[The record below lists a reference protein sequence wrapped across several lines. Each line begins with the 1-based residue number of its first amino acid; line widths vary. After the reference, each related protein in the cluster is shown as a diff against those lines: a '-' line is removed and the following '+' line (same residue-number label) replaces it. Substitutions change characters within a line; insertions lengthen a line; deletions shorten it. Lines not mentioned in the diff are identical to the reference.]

1 MLTQISILIKILR
14 FQILLLNSL
23 SCKQLDIAAERINEG
38 KHSSIE
44 KKDKKILKMQIGQIK

>member
-23 SCKQLDIAAERINEG
+23 SYKQLDIAAERINEG

-44 KKDKKILKMQIGQIK
+44 KKTKRFKKCK